1 MNVADFLSYKPAS
14 IQDFQQTTLNYA
26 SWGHDVAVHELITN
40 AKPHHE
46 STGTN
51 TIYNT
56 LGPRNLSKTS
66 EAAPAGFWHSEVA
79 ASWNWQR
86 PVFSSGRSTWLL
98 ILLVL
103 GDGKWRTSYQEILHI
118 RWRLANGWFD
128 HGRLD
133 VLKEPIRI
141 SSSDKCLLRLGQFEY
156 HGWSSSL
163 SKIRK
168 VSEVLL
174 PVSLALSLSII
185 SG

>member
-1 MNVADFLSYKPAS
+1 MKVADFLSYKPAS
-14 IQDFQQTTLNYA
+14 IQDFQQATLNYA
-26 SWGHDVAVHELITN
+26 RVDMWWSWGHDVAFHELITN

-46 STGTN
+46 STGTD

-56 LGPRNLSKTS
+56 LGPRNLPKTS
-66 EAAPAGFWHSEVA
+66 ETAPAGFGHSEVA

-118 RWRLANGWFD
+118 SWRLANGWFD
-128 HGRLD
+128 HGRLN

-141 SSSDKCLLRLGQFEY
+141 SSSDKWLLRLGQLEYQGDLPPYWRFERY
-156 HGWSSSL
+156 QKYSCQSL
-163 SKIRK
+163 
-168 VSEVLL
+168 
-174 PVSLALSLSII
+174 
-185 SG
+185 